1 MLRVNRPARSGRRF
15 GSRPGPVGATRL
27 LFFLRVS
34 RMIICVAIASIAVVA
49 SGSAGRSDAVVLD
62 VRRYPI
68 FAGRYSVFARFQDAL
83 QRTLSACNK
92 SEPVVVPAGEVSHGK
107 IGGETLRGI
116 QSALD
121 CAALRDVLRQSA
133 AKDGVLTQA
142 VWRAVM
148 GEPLPTPED
157 RAHALIMSFEATDFG
172 EKPEWNFCQD
182 NHRAKGA
189 QLNPKASG
197 FICYNATD
205 PCSFL
210 TWGPRGATAGAGRE
224 IQWILWTAWKQDP
237 SLVQKAFGREYGN
250 LQRLLRLKGPQGRT
264 CNGDTPLEY
273 FMCALWID
281 PARRQIWDD
290 ALVELGH
297 SHLVR
302 EAYAKVYALNEF
314 DGGKLLAFFAL
325 WNELGLTPTEVDY
338 AFFLDRATH
347 LGGPPKA
354 DHLNIGRLRACAR
367 EQPKALFANA
377 AARRC
382 LAELQP
388 HDTQPE
394 YRLARDVAF
403 YLDAYPES
411 ALSEKEIA
419 AWAGYVPLSAVHN
432 FGLSETTPV
441 QIPTPAPL
449 SSLGPDLPKAD
460 STRVTQDERQ
470 ACPANVLAPL
480 RQKPAE

>member
-1 MLRVNRPARSGRRF
+1 MLRVNRPARRGRRF
-15 GSRPGPVGATRL
+15 RSGAGPVGAARL
-27 LFFLRVS
+27 FLLRVS
-34 RMIICVAIASIAVVA
+34 RMISCVTIVVIAVLA
-49 SGSAGRSDAVVLD
+49 SGSAVRSDAVVLD

-83 QRTLSACNK
+83 QRILTACNK
-92 SEPVVVPAGEVSHGK
+92 SEQVIVPAGEVSRGK
-107 IGGETLRGI
+107 IGSETLRGI
-116 QSALD
+116 ESALD
-121 CAALRDVLRQSA
+121 CAALRNVPRQSA
-133 AKDGVLTQA
+133 AKDGVLTRA

-148 GEPLPTPED
+148 SDEPLPTPED

-182 NHRAKGA
+182 NHRTKRGP
-189 QLNPKASG
+189 LDPRASG

-210 TWGPRGATAGAGRE
+210 TWGPRGATAGSGRE
-224 IQWILWTAWKQDP
+224 IQWILWLAWRHDP
-237 SLVQKAFGREYGN
+237 LLVQRAFGREFGN

-273 FMCALWID
+273 FMCALWSD
-281 PARRQIWDD
+281 PARRQIWDN
-290 ALVELGH
+290 ALAELGH
-297 SHLVR
+297 SRLVR
-302 EAYAKVYALNEF
+302 EAYAKVYALDEF

-325 WNELGLTPTEVDY
+325 WKELGLTPSEVDY

-347 LGGPPKA
+347 LGGPPEG
-354 DHLNIGRLRACAR
+354 DQVNIGRLRACAR
-367 EQPKALFANA
+367 EQTKALFANA

-403 YLDAYPES
+403 YLDAYPEG

-432 FGLSETTPV
+432 FGLSETNPAP
-441 QIPTPAPL
+441 IPTPAPL
-449 SSLGPDLPKAD
+449 SLLGPDLPKPD
-460 STRVTQDERQ
+460 STRITPGERQ
-470 ACPANVLAPL
+470 ACPPNVLVPL
-480 RQKPAE
+480 RRKTAE